1 MKMLSVG
8 VEDKFAS
15 IIDEFI
21 SKSGRYSSRSEFL
34 KDSIRRNLEEQTK
47 SEEWRKSFMEGI
59 LELRK
64 KAYANGYDGRL
75 STLEERAKIADE
87 YFAKKGIDIKKQLQ

>member
-21 SKSGRYSSRSEFL
+21 AKSGRYSSRSEFL
-34 KDSIRRNLEEQTK
+34 KDSIRKNLDEQMK

-64 KAYANGYDGRL
+64 KAYANGYDGSL
-75 STLEERAKIADE
+75 LTQKERAKIADE

>member
-21 SKSGRYSSRSEFL
+21 AKSGRYSSRSEFL
-34 KDSIRRNLEEQTK
+34 KDSIRKNLDKQIE
-47 SEEWRKSFMEGI
+47 SEGWRKSFMEGI

-64 KAYANGYDGRL
+64 KAYARGYDGSLLTR
-75 STLEERAKIADE
+75 EERVKIADE
-87 YFAKKGIDIKKQLQ
+87 WIKENKIKLV

>member
-21 SKSGRYSSRSEFL
+21 AKSGRYSSRSEFL
-34 KDSIRRNLEEQTK
+34 KDSIRKNLDKQIE
-47 SEEWRKSFMEGI
+47 SEEWRKSFMEGV
-59 LELRK
+59 LKLRK
-64 KAYANGYDGRL
+64 NAYANGYDGSL
-75 STLEERAKIADE
+75 LTQKERAKIADE
-87 YFAKKGIDIKKQLQ
+87 WIKENKIKLV

>member
-1 MKMLSVG
+1 MLSVG

-34 KDSIRRNLEEQTK
+34 KDSIRKNLDEQMK
-47 SEEWRKSFMEGI
+47 SEEWRRKFMESV

-64 KAYANGYDGRL
+64 KAYANGYDGSLLTR
-75 STLEERAKIADE
+75 EERAKIADE

>member
-1 MKMLSVG
+1 MKMLSVS
-8 VEDKFAS
+8 VEDKFALM
-15 IIDEFI
+15 IDEFI

-34 KDSIRRNLEEQTK
+34 KDSMRKNLDEQMK
-47 SEEWRKSFMEGI
+47 SEEWRKKFMESV

-64 KAYANGYDGRL
+64 KAYANGYDGRMP
-75 STLEERAKIADE
+75 THEERVKIADE

>member
-21 SKSGRYSSRSEFL
+21 AKSGRYSSRSEFL

-47 SEEWRKSFMEGI
+47 SEEWRKSFIEGI

-64 KAYANGYDGRL
+64 KAYARGYDGSLLTR
-75 STLEERAKIADE
+75 EEKVKIADE
-87 YFAKKGIDIKKQLQ
+87 WVKENKIKLV

>member
-21 SKSGRYSSRSEFL
+21 AKSGRYSSRSEFL
-34 KDSIRRNLEEQTK
+34 KDSIRKNLDKQIE

-64 KAYANGYDGRL
+64 KAYANGYDGSL
-75 STLEERAKIADE
+75 LTQKERAKIADE
-87 YFAKKGIDIKKQLQ
+87 WIKENKIKLV

>member
-1 MKMLSVG
+1 MLSVG

-21 SKSGRYSSRSEFL
+21 AKSGRYSSRSEFL
-34 KDSIRRNLEEQTK
+34 KDSIRKNLDKQIE

-64 KAYANGYDGRL
+64 KAYANGYDGSL
-75 STLEERAKIADE
+75 LTQKERAKIADE
-87 YFAKKGIDIKKQLQ
+87 WIKENKIKLV

>member
-1 MKMLSVG
+1 MKMLSFS

-21 SKSGRYSSRSEFL
+21 AKSGRYSSRSEFL
-34 KDSIRRNLEEQTK
+34 KDSIRKNLDKQIE

-64 KAYANGYDGRL
+64 KAYANGYDGSL
-75 STLEERAKIADE
+75 LTQKERAKIADE
-87 YFAKKGIDIKKQLQ
+87 WIKENKIKLV